1 MAMAITAWLYASR
14 SLLPPE
20 TAGAEI
26 DHLVALSHERNA
38 RLDVTGA
45 LLYTGNRFAQY
56 IEGPHASVDALRAS
70 IRRDPRHDDLTT
82 IEMGVSQRRLFASW
96 SLAFGRRSQYFEGL
110 IEQAL
115 TDFLGGC
122 PDGHRPLMRLLKECT
137 S

>member
-1 MAMAITAWLYASR
+1 MAMTAWLYASR
-14 SLLPPE
+14 SRLLPE

-26 DHLVALSHERNA
+26 EHLVAMAHERNA

-56 IEGPHASVDALRAS
+56 IEGPTASVDALRAS
-70 IRRDPRHDDLTT
+70 IHRDPRHDDITT
-82 IEMGVSQRRLFASW
+82 IEMGIPQSRLFGSW

-110 IEQAL
+110 IEKAL
-115 TDFLGGC
+115 QDFLSGS
-122 PDGHRPLMRLLKECT
+122 PDGHRPLMRLLKECA